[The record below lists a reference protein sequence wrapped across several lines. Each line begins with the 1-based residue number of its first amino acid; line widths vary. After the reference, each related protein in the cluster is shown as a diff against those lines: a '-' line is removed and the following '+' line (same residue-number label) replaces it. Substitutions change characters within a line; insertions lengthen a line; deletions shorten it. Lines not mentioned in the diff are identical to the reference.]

1 MVPSNT
7 KKTVLDA
14 WNGYHSVYLDP
25 MCRDLTTFITPWG
38 RYRYRTTPQGYLAA
52 GDAYTERFD
61 RIIADVQ
68 NKTKCVDDTVLW
80 AKNVEDC
87 FHRTCQFLTLCSRN
101 GIIFNKEKFQF
112 CKDEVEFA
120 GFLIGKD
127 YVKPSPKIL
136 ESIKNFP
143 VPKTISDIRGW
154 FGLVNQVSPFFASR
168 PVMRYRFRSA

>member
-1 MVPSNT
+1 M
-7 KKTVLDA
+7 
-14 WNGYHSVYLDP
+14 
-25 MCRDLTTFITPWG
+25 
-38 RYRYRTTPQGYLAA
+38 
-52 GDAYTERFD
+52 
-61 RIIADVQ
+61 Q

-168 PVMRYRFRSA
+168 PVMQPFRELLKPAEKGRQIYWDENLTALFEESKSVIVSAIQQGIRTFEMGKWTCLMPDFCKTGIGYLLMHIA